1 MPGLRLAMK
10 CPNCA
15 PSELEPVLTTQG
27 VAVDRCGSSGGVWLD
42 RGEIFHFAKR
52 PKRVAARLAEA
63 LGSQTPSA
71 KLSPA
76 GGHRAAER
84 RP

>member
-1 MPGLRLAMK
+1 MK

-15 PSELEPVLTTQG
+15 HSELEPVLTTQG
-27 VAVDRCGSSGGVWLD
+27 VEVDRCGSCDGVWLD

-52 PKRVAARLAEA
+52 HKRVAERLAEA
-63 LGSQTPSA
+63 LWSQTPSA
-71 KLSPA
+71 KLSPT